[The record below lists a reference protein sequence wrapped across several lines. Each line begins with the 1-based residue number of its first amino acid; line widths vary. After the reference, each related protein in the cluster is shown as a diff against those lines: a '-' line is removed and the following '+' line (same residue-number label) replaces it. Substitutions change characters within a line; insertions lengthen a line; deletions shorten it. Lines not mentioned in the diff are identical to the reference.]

1 MRDMPAYRYRLIAS
15 DGLDLG
21 PLISSRTD
29 WQPGTTIT
37 GVAGDL
43 RVTAIVEAEA
53 GKDFHAYLVVEQLRV
68 EN

>member
-1 MRDMPAYRYRLIAS
+1 MRGMPAYRYRLIGR

-29 WQPGTTIT
+29 WQPGAMIT
-37 GVAGDL
+37 GAAGDL

-53 GKDFHAYLVVEQLRV
+53 GQDFRAYLVVEQLSL